1 MGAYGKHSSAAGH
14 DIILASQRVRLKPRT
29 ASRDEEAHL
38 SDRPATRLYIPE
50 GLVAGVAVALDLA
63 QAHRLRHVLRL
74 LPGAAVAAFNAAE
87 GEFLCRIGDA
97 GKKRSHLT
105 VERQLRAPEPEPD
118 LWLLFAPLKRARQ
131 DWLVEKATEL
141 GAGALR
147 PVWTQRTEPQRLNEE
162 RLRALAVAASEQ
174 SERLSVPE
182 IHPPE
187 PFDRVLAAWPA
198 GRRLVLCDESGAG
211 PPIAEA
217 LAGFPPDAPAALF
230 VGPEGGFT
238 DWELDAL
245 SKLPIVTR
253 VGLGPRVLRAETAA
267 LAALAVFQAIAGDW
281 RRRRVR

>member
-1 MGAYGKHSSAAGH
+1 VGACLKHWGAAGH
-14 DIILASQRVRLKPRT
+14 DVILASQRVRLKPQAT
-29 ASRDEEAHL
+29 SSDEEAHL

-50 GLVAGVAVALDLA
+50 GLSVGVAVALDSS

-74 LPGAAVAAFNAAE
+74 AVGATVAAFNAAE
-87 GEFLCRIGDA
+87 GEFLCRIGET
-97 GKKRSHLT
+97 GKNRTRLA

-118 LWLLFAPLKRARQ
+118 LWLLFAPLKRARV
-131 DWLVEKATEL
+131 DWLIEKATEL

-147 PVWTQRTEPQRLNEE
+147 PVWTARTEPQRLNED
-162 RLRALAVAASEQ
+162 RLRALAVAAAEQ

-182 IHPPE
+182 ILRPE
-187 PFDRVLAAWPA
+187 PFVRVLAAWPA
-198 GRRLVLCDESGAG
+198 GRRLVLLDESGAS

-217 LAGFPPDAPAALF
+217 LGGFPPDTPAALF

-245 SKLPIVTR
+245 GKLPIVTR